1 MLLNGI
7 YDAGIYIYAL
17 SLLFFFSDC
26 IRRNLS
32 AKRMGTGLLIVVW
45 LAQSVALGIRSW
57 QEGRLPLFTLY
68 DFLFIFSFSVV
79 ISSLCMSF
87 FKRAEFAILL
97 LSVIGFG
104 VMVLN
109 RLWFPVNDSE
119 LTSWEAVHGLLIFHI
134 VLAIL
139 SFAAFTVA
147 AVFAMMYLFLH
158 RRLKGKKWDDTIRRL
173 PSLEMMDKYS
183 YYGML
188 VGTPLLC
195 VSLIVAVLSII
206 AEGRFALF
214 LDLKVLS
221 TFVGLGI
228 FIYYF
233 IKKSSKQN
241 SGTTMAKWALIGYS
255 FIIFNFLFNL
265 WSDFHWWMGA

>member
-1 MLLNGI
+1 MILLSGI

-17 SLLFFFSDC
+17 SLLFFFLDC

-32 AKRMGTGLLIVVW
+32 AKRMGTGLLIVVG
-45 LAQSVALGIRSW
+45 LVQSAVLGKKSW
-57 QEGRLPLFTLY
+57 QEGRIPLFTLY
-68 DFLFIFSFSVV
+68 DFLLIFSFSLV
-79 ISSLCMSF
+79 ISALCMSF
-87 FKRAEFAILL
+87 FKRSEFTVLL
-97 LSVIGFG
+97 LSVIGFC

-109 RLWFPVNDSE
+109 RLWFPVSDSL

-134 VLAIL
+134 ILANL
-139 SFAAFTVA
+139 SFAAFTVS
-147 AVFAMMYLFLH
+147 AVFASMYLFLH
-158 RRLKGKKWDDTIRRL
+158 RKLKNKKWNDTVRRL
-173 PSLEMMDKYS
+173 PSLDKMDKYS

-188 VGTPLLC
+188 VGTPILG

-233 IKKSSKQN
+233 IKRNSKQN
-241 SGTTMAKWALIGYS
+241 SGTTMAKWALIGYV
-255 FIIFNFLFNL
+255 FIMFNFLFNL
-265 WSDFHWWMGA
+265 GSNFH